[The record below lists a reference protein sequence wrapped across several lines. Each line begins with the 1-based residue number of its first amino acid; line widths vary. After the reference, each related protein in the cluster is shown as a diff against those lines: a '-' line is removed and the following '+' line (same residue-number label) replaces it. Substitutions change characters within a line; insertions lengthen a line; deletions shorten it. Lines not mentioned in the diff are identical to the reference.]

1 MKLEFRV
8 RGLAPRPDVAEYA
21 ARRVRFALDRFE
33 SHLKRIT
40 VLVTDVNGPRGGKD
54 KRCQIVAEFHRGG
67 EATVTETR
75 GTVTMAIYFAVVR
88 LRRQI
93 ANRLRGLREKARA
106 SIRHASVQ
114 PA

>member
-8 RGLAPRPDVAEYA
+8 RGFSAKPGTAEYA
-21 ARRVRFALDRFE
+21 MRRIRFALDRFE

-40 VLVTDVNGPRGGKD
+40 VYVTDVNGPRGGKD
-54 KRCQIVAEFHRGG
+54 KRCHIVAEFHRGG
-67 EATVTETR
+67 EASVTETR

-93 ANRLRGLREKARA
+93 ASRLRGMREKARV
-106 SIRHASVQ
+106 SIRHAAIQ
-114 PA
+114 AA

>member
-8 RGLAPRPDVAEYA
+8 RGFAPKPGAAEYA
-21 ARRVRFALDRFE
+21 TRRIRFALDRFE
-33 SHLKRIT
+33 HHLKRIR
-40 VLVTDVNGPRGGKD
+40 VHVTDVNGPRGGKD

-88 LRRQI
+88 LRRQV
-93 ANRLRGLREKARA
+93 ANRLRGMREKARA
-106 SIRHASVQ
+106 SIRHASIE